1 MFLCGM
7 AFLIDNQL
15 DIAEIVT
22 DASSS
27 VRKSLGTVK
36 LYSAYVT
43 GITCICVSVET
54 KYPAVHH
61 SLDVWHKSKKLKKA
75 L

>member
-1 MFLCGM
+1 MQAVDKREVRLKLPNMEWEVFLCGM

-15 DIAEIVT
+15 DVAEIVT

-27 VRKSLGTVK
+27 VQKSLGTVK

-43 GITCICVSVET
+43 GITYV
-54 KYPAVHH
+54 Y
-61 SLDVWHKSKKLKKA
+61 L
-75 L
+75 